1 MMNNYENSDVKILD
15 IKITN
20 ATGSDT
26 KDVRAQIL
34 SLSVFEDIQEPTIFA
49 ELILED
55 QIALVQKLPIVGEET
70 IVISFKSPFREQA
83 TTYKLK
89 VFGISSEA
97 IQGSNKGNVYK
108 LQCVS
113 EEHYVGSV
121 LNIEKAYKDTVG
133 NIVQDI
139 LINNVKT
146 KKPIDIEST
155 KGMIPYVIPR
165 MNPFQAIDL
174 LRQRA
179 VGQVATGGV
188 FVFYEDQ
195 LGFHFRSIE
204 SLIEEGK
211 STIDSR
217 VFTYAPA
224 TKEDLDRQTHNFRN
238 MLNYEH
244 LKKTDTIMKLA
255 AGMFNNITKSYD
267 IHTKA
272 FEGVNF
278 KLSEQHNKIV
288 SGQNRATLPNSA
300 DFTNDYSNRDQYKFF
315 TPKDTSK
322 GVDYIPEYFGYKQ
335 SFATLF
341 NQNIVRTF
349 VHGDNYL
356 RVGNVVKLELPE
368 ASAVKTTDKKD
379 TAYTGNYVI
388 TKLRHLIH
396 IEDGRFKHRVS
407 FDCNKIGFLS

>member
-1 MMNNYENSDVKILD
+1 MMHNYENSDVKIHD

-20 ATGSDT
+20 ATNTDT
-26 KDVRAQIL
+26 KDVRAQLI
-34 SLSVFEDIQEPTIFA
+34 SLSIYEDMQEPTIFA
-49 ELILED
+49 ELILDD

-70 IVISFKSPFREQA
+70 ITISFKSPFRDQV
-83 TTYKLK
+83 TTYNLK
-89 VFGISSEA
+89 VFSISGEA
-97 IQGSNKGNVYK
+97 IQGSNKGSVYK

-113 EEHYVGSV
+113 EEHFVGSV
-121 LNIEKAYKDTVG
+121 MNIEKAYKDTVG
-133 NIVQDI
+133 NIIKDI
-139 LINNVKT
+139 MINNLKT
-146 KKPIDIEST
+146 KKPIDIETT

-188 FVFYEDQ
+188 FVFYENQ
-195 LGFHFRSIE
+195 SGFHFRSIE
-204 SLIEEGK
+204 SLVEMGK
-211 STIDSR
+211 SSIDSR
-217 VFTYAPA
+217 IFKYSPA

-244 LKKTDTIMKLA
+244 LKKTDTITKLS
-255 AGMFNNITKSYD
+255 AGLFNNITKSYD

-272 FEGVNF
+272 FEGTTF
-278 KLSEQHNKIV
+278 KLAEQHNKIV
-288 SGQNRATLPNSA
+288 SGQQKSTLPNSI

-335 SFATLF
+335 AFATLF
-341 NQNIVRTF
+341 NQNIVRAF
-349 VHGDNYL
+349 VHGDSYL
-356 RVGNVVKLELPE
+356 RVGDMVKLELPE
-368 ASAVKTTDKKD
+368 SSAIKTTDKKD
-379 TAYTGNYVI
+379 KMYSGNYVI